1 MEKNKVYN
9 ILRRLAD
16 HTVPSKYRPIIRNWI
31 ISSKDIPE
39 KETAMRQIWL
49 ETKAEADENTRQ
61 SFHATLQ
68 KIHHTDHPAVRISL
82 RTTYYV
88 TLLFLS
94 YP

>member
-1 MEKNKVYN
+1 M
-9 ILRRLAD
+9 AD

-68 KIHHTDHPAVRISL
+68 KSITRITLPPEYLYGPA
-82 RTTYYV
+82 YYV